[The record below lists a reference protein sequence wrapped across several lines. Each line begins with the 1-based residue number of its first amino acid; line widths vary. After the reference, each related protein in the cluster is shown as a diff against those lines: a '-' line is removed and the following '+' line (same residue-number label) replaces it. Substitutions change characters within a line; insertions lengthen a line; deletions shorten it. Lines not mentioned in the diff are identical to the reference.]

1 MTTPTLLELEKELH
15 ALGPT
20 LEPSTT
26 LCIDIIKEVCE
37 RSALRRPD
45 LVLRCG
51 QALLFG
57 SRKKEA
63 LSRLGNSVWDFYE
76 YLLRA
81 ALDLNHNVLAGKCLE
96 ILQNK
101 FGDTLRVKKLE
112 ALALEGAGEFE
123 QALAIYDDLIEMH
136 PTDAICYKRKV
147 AIYKSQNLLAESVQ
161 ALNKYLQIYQND
173 LEAYEELADIYLT
186 LGDYKS
192 ALFCIEEMI
201 LSSPENY
208 IFHLK
213 YADILYTIGDF
224 RNARKYYSQSLN
236 INSENNTR
244 ALFGL
249 YLTCKA
255 LGSGEKLNRELSALT
270 KQKLVQQYEK
280 SGNKEMAK
288 LLNNALE
295 SLVE

>member
-81 ALDLNHNVLAGKCLE
+81 ALDLNHNVLAG
-96 ILQNK
+96 
-101 FGDTLRVKKLE
+101 V
-112 ALALEGAGEFE
+112 
-123 QALAIYDDLIEMH
+123 
-136 PTDAICYKRKV
+136 
-147 AIYKSQNLLAESVQ
+147 
-161 ALNKYLQIYQND
+161 
-173 LEAYEELADIYLT
+173 
-186 LGDYKS
+186 
-192 ALFCIEEMI
+192 
-201 LSSPENY
+201 
-208 IFHLK
+208 
-213 YADILYTIGDF
+213 
-224 RNARKYYSQSLN
+224 
-236 INSENNTR
+236 
-244 ALFGL
+244 
-249 YLTCKA
+249 
-255 LGSGEKLNRELSALT
+255 
-270 KQKLVQQYEK
+270 
-280 SGNKEMAK
+280 
-288 LLNNALE
+288 
-295 SLVE
+295 